1 MQVTLAK
8 DIYSEREF
16 SANFP
21 TDMDVQMQKTPQAS
35 VPARVPAQAGV
46 PARLGRCTQWKTGLD
61 DSVTPGNT
69 RCTADAHGYRS
80 LAYIACCA
88 GLATLLASCAP
99 SRQLYVAPDGAD
111 TNPGTKASPF
121 RTIARADAVAPPGY
135 TIHVAPGKYEVS
147 APTAHSA
154 GILTASNGTESARIR
169 FISEVK
175 WGAKIIVNGTGI
187 AWRAKGNY
195 VDIEGFDISGSGR
208 HGILADGAN
217 LTITNNFVH
226 DLTISGGCNGSGGSA
241 IDTNGGPGNVLIKGN
256 VIRNIGVAMIG
267 KCRTVQGIYIANPN
281 NVVVNNIVSGVAAV
295 GIQQW
300 HGATD
305 STIVNNTVFRCKIG
319 ILIGGGDAGA
329 LPGGSKNNYVANN
342 IVYDNLTFGIVEGGK
357 VGDNN
362 RYVDN
367 LVHSSG
373 TSVRVSG
380 MVSGTITAD
389 PEFVRYR
396 PDGTGDYR
404 LKPTSPALR
413 NNTRSIARASTVSYS
428 PTEMPSQLGAYSLE
442 RPTD

>member
-1 MQVTLAK
+1 MQT
-8 DIYSEREF
+8 
-16 SANFP
+16 
-21 TDMDVQMQKTPQAS
+21 TPQTS
-35 VPARVPAQAGV
+35 VPARVPAQSGV
-46 PARLGRCTQWKTGLD
+46 PARPGRCTQWQTGRD
-61 DSVTPGNT
+61 DSVTPCKTG
-69 RCTADAHGYRS
+69 CTAGADGYRS
-80 LAYIACCA
+80 LLYISCCA

-135 TIHVAPGKYEVS
+135 TIHVAPGNYEVS

-154 GILTASNGTESARIR
+154 GIVTASNGTESARIR
-169 FISEVK
+169 FISDVK
-175 WGAKIIVNGTGI
+175 WAAKIIVTGTGI

-256 VIRNIGVAMIG
+256 VIRNIGYAMIG

-319 ILIGGGDAGA
+319 ILIGGGDSGA
-329 LPGGSKNNYVANN
+329 LPDGSKNNYVANN

-357 VGDNN
+357 VGGNN

-367 LVHSSG
+367 LVHLSG

-380 MVSGTITAD
+380 LVSGTIAAD

-413 NNTRSIARASTVSYS
+413 NTTRSIARASTVSQS
-428 PTEMPSQLGAYSLE
+428 LTEKPSQLGAYSLE
-442 RPTD
+442 RPAD